1 MINGG
6 ACSVSDCKY
15 LIQMAAVK
23 FEDKNRR
30 KKPGIYLGSKSYSSA
45 ATKTVGNDQK
55 TTTEEVHP
63 IKKINKN

>member
-1 MINGG
+1 
-6 ACSVSDCKY
+6 
-15 LIQMAAVK
+15 MAAVK

-63 IKKINKN
+63 IKKKNKN